1 MYIIGIPKEIKS
13 NEGRVSLIPKD
24 VEKLINKGHEVYFQK
39 GAGYQASYLDIDYI
53 SKGAK
58 MCDTIEE
65 IYEIATLIVKVKE
78 PQPSEFPLITN
89 KHTLFTFFHFAG
101 NAELLDKM
109 IETGATCYAYETI
122 SIRKDDGCGS
132 GSSGS
137 SGSSGNGSSG
147 NGSSGGSG
155 SGSGNGDYYPILAP
169 MSKIAGEQAFSEAN
183 KFISGNKDLHK
194 MNIPISIVG
203 VGNVGTAAMNTAIA
217 LGYKNILLIDKDY
230 EKICKIQKE
239 NSNVVTAYELN
250 DINLELI
257 ARKSIIIVG
266 SVYNRGEKA
275 TNIFTN
281 ELLDLMPQGSILM
294 DVAIDQGGVSEQ
306 SRPTTFD
313 SPIIK
318 YNNTNI
324 YCVPNIPSCVPK
336 KASKY
341 LSNSIIDYV
350 NIIAKGEAS
359 LYHELSEGKGLNVSN
374 HKFHL

>member
-24 VEKLINKGHEVYFQK
+24 VEKLISKGHDVYFQK

-78 PQPSEFPLITN
+78 PQPSEFLLITN

-122 SIRKDDGCGS
+122 SIRKED

-137 SGSSGNGSSG
+137 
-147 NGSSGGSG
+147 
-155 SGSGNGDYYPILAP
+155 GDYYPILAP

-239 NSNVVTAYELN
+239 NSNVITAYELN
-250 DINLELI
+250 DSNLELI

-350 NIIAKGEAS
+350 NIIANGEAS

>member
-1 MYIIGIPKEIKS
+1 MYIIGIPKEIKN
-13 NEGRVSLIPKD
+13 NENRVSLIPKD
-24 VEKLINKGHEVYFQK
+24 VEKLINNGHEVYFQK

-65 IYEIATLIVKVKE
+65 VYEIATLIVKVKE

-89 KHTLFTFFHFAG
+89 KHTVFTFFHFAG
-101 NAELLDKM
+101 NSDLLDKM
-109 IETGATCYAYETI
+109 IESGATCYAYETI
-122 SIRKDDGCGS
+122 SINKDGFQ
-132 GSSGS
+132 
-137 SGSSGNGSSG
+137 
-147 NGSSGGSG
+147 
-155 SGSGNGDYYPILAP
+155 YYPILAP

-183 KFISGNKDLHK
+183 KFISSNKELHK

-203 VGNVGTAAMNTAIA
+203 VGNVGTAAMNTAIN

-230 EKICKIQKE
+230 DKICKIQKE
-239 NSNVVTAYELN
+239 NGSIVNAYELN
-250 DINLELI
+250 DSNLEMI
-257 ARKSIIIVG
+257 ARKSIIIIG

-275 TNIFTN
+275 SNIFTN
-281 ELLDLMPQGSILM
+281 ELLDLMPSGSILM
-294 DVAIDQGGVSEQ
+294 DVAIDQGGVSDQ

-318 YNNTNI
+318 YNNTNL

-341 LSNSIIDYV
+341 LSNSIVDYV
-350 NIIAKGEAS
+350 NIIAMGETHQYS
-359 LYHELSEGKGLNVSN
+359 ELSEGKGLNVSN